1 MDRRREREV
10 GRSAGREWEDEGES
24 VGRRRKGRERER
36 KVRGIQGMD
45 RQGRGGREE
54 AREGKIEDSIRGGA
68 MECDAEGATGLA
80 P

>member
-1 MDRRREREV
+1 MG
-10 GRSAGREWEDEGES
+10 GRDCGRGD
-24 VGRRRKGRERER
+24 GRKMARER